1 MEIEFSHF
9 WLVDINYTK
18 LGILDIYIIKIGLFQ
33 KISTGFMSSTLYCN
47 LVLWNF
53 PHFIGGRGQ
62 CSGSVISTP
71 KIWVSKWIKSPKYSF
86 RRNVFFPHWGVWHSE
101 YFWVLDSGLYS
112 ALSQCCWGIILV
124 MLVMTST
131 PPVFPNLMLGTQVV
145 NTTPSPTMGFWR
157 QNLEKN
163 KRFVILKWFL
173 GKFEQFWK
181 KLFFHLWKWE
191 VPIKV
196 WDPQYAF
203 MRLVPQNTGTYPR
216 ATFNGLWDLL
226 QNL

>member
-1 MEIEFSHF
+1 MEFSIIDFF
-9 WLVDINYTK
+9 WFKKKKV
-18 LGILDIYIIKIGLFQ
+18 
-33 KISTGFMSSTLYCN
+33 
-47 LVLWNF
+47 WNF

-181 KLFFHLWKWE
+181 ILFFHS
-191 VPIKV
+191 
-196 WDPQYAF
+196 
-203 MRLVPQNTGTYPR
+203 RRCQNTEKNFELGAWTCIVWLTR
-216 ATFNGLWDLL
+216 W
-226 QNL
+226 